1 MEPIEGAFQVPERGR
16 VWRPVGGTLDCVE
29 HVYFITG
36 AGMTKVG
43 YSTDVRSR
51 LTSLQRRVPVDLRV
65 TYATPGG
72 RPLESALHRALTAQG
87 RHVFRE
93 WFTAMSAADAKEAVR
108 AARRLRADS
117 SPEGVRRLLD
127 YGFDC
132 VRRALEH
139 DVRSPGRGDHLDDAL
154 EAARRLDRADGPSE
168 ALHAEI
174 LAARF
179 DFEPRER
186 PYRPS
191 TAPPGVY
198 DATGRVADAPDP
210 DAAFAPLIDL

>member
-1 MEPIEGAFQVPERGR
+1 M
-16 VWRPVGGTLDCVE
+16 D

-43 YSTDVRSR
+43 FSTDVRSR
-51 LTSLQRRVPVDLRV
+51 LASLQRLVPVDLRV

-93 WFTAMSAADAKEAVR
+93 WFTAMSTADAKEAVR

-154 EAARRLDRADGPSE
+154 EVARRLERAHGPKSAAEALYAEVLAAKFGFDGAPRPTAGYALPAEPPATAAPAPEPSE
-168 ALHAEI
+168 A
-174 LAARF
+174 
-179 DFEPRER
+179 FEH
-186 PYRPS
+186 
-191 TAPPGVY
+191 
-198 DATGRVADAPDP
+198 
-210 DAAFAPLIDL
+210 LLDL